1 MDPLLGAAFLVIM
14 LALIALGVPIA
25 FAMLATASAGLYF
38 IGGLAYPETQLVL
51 NLWDRGTDFVL
62 TALPLYLLMGEL
74 VFRTRLAM
82 DLYECVYKWLGWLPG
97 GLAVTSIVA
106 AAGFGAVSGGG
117 AVAVATLAPM
127 CMPEM
132 RRYGYNDR
140 LSAGTVA
147 VGGTLGVLIPPSL
160 FVVVYGIWTETS
172 IGALFIAGIIPGI
185 IMTAAF
191 AATVLLT
198 CLRHPEMGPPGPA
211 FPLRERVASLAKL
224 LPTLFVFVLVI
235 GGIYLGVFDPSEA
248 AAAGV
253 GCVVLISLAMRR
265 LTWAVLFEA
274 LRRTIHTSA
283 MIFAIIFAGH
293 MMGHFIALTNLTNV
307 IVSGIES
314 LDIPPLVMIAL
325 FTVMYVLLG
334 MVLDVWAMLILT
346 IPIVFPI
353 VVNLGF
359 DPIWFGIFVVV
370 MIELALI
377 TPPVGV
383 NIYVL
388 AKVVPDIALIDIFRG
403 ITPFVFA
410 ALAVLALL
418 SIFPGIVTWLPSRLY

>member
-1 MDPLLGAAFLVIM
+1 M
-14 LALIALGVPIA
+14 
-25 FAMLATASAGLYF
+25 
-38 IGGLAYPETQLVL
+38 
-51 NLWDRGTDFVL
+51 
-62 TALPLYLLMGEL
+62 
-74 VFRTRLAM
+74 
-82 DLYECVYKWLGWLPG
+82 
-97 GLAVTSIVA
+97 
-106 AAGFGAVSGGG
+106 
-117 AVAVATLAPM
+117 
-127 CMPEM
+127 
-132 RRYGYNDR
+132 
-140 LSAGTVA
+140 
-147 VGGTLGVLIPPSL
+147 
-160 FVVVYGIWTETS
+160 
-172 IGALFIAGIIPGI
+172 
-185 IMTAAF
+185 
-191 AATVLLT
+191 
-198 CLRHPEMGPPGPA
+198 CLRHPELGPPGPT
-211 FPLRERVASLAKL
+211 FPLRERVASLVKL
-224 LPTLFVFVLVI
+224 VPTLLVFVLVI

-253 GCVVLISLAMRR
+253 GCVLVIALVMRR
-265 LTWAVLFEA
+265 LTWAALALA

-283 MIFAIIFAGH
+283 MIFTIIFAGH

-307 IVSGIES
+307 IVSGIEG
-314 LDIPPLVMIAL
+314 LAIPPLVMIAL
-325 FTVMYVLLG
+325 FTLMYVILG

-346 IPIVFPI
+346 IPIVFPV